1 MNFLGEDFNQ
11 FRPLFYTGKKTKA
24 TVAKH
29 SFKSSYHI
37 PLAQLF
43 KLIIYAWVT
52 MCLCVG
58 VYTCVKCKQNG
69 CHSLCCCCRLP
80 PDGCDA
86 ENAVANTKRAKN
98 ASKLLESWK
107 IEFCVPPG
115 RTLRTAHTHTH
126 THRVFCVFVLVFF
139 GLLHASAT
147 NAHSKPI
154 RAQRQ
159 THTHAHTDGIRVR
172 VEIWAWVWVWIFVL
186 AHYHRPKWTRCASPV
201 SGKKCCA
208 YVAAF
213 EAPAKQKFKL
223 HFYFLDTL

>member
-1 MNFLGEDFNQ
+1 
-11 FRPLFYTGKKTKA
+11 
-24 TVAKH
+24 
-29 SFKSSYHI
+29 
-37 PLAQLF
+37 
-43 KLIIYAWVT
+43 
-52 MCLCVG
+52 MCVRVG

-69 CHSLCCCCRLP
+69 CHSLCCCCRL

-115 RTLRTAHTHTH
+115 RTLRTAHTHTPD
-126 THRVFCVFVLVFF
+126 THAYAQSILCVCVGFF

-159 THTHAHTDGIRVR
+159 THTRAHHRHTQMAYEFEQKYERECECEYSLGSTGTLPHAKMNSLR
-172 VEIWAWVWVWIFVL
+172 FPSL
-186 AHYHRPKWTRCASPV
+186 
-201 SGKKCCA
+201 GKKCCA

-223 HFYFLDTL
+223 HFYFLDTLQAEHAQSRAGCVCVRQDLL